1 MKYKI
6 SKRFSKDIEI
16 IKDKNI
22 LKKVRL
28 CLKNIDNAKE
38 LCEIENMQPLKGF
51 PGYFRI
57 KFDYRYRI
65 GVF

>member
-1 MKYKI
+1 VKYKI

-28 CLKNIDNAKE
+28 CLKNIDNAKDPQ
-38 LCEIENMQPLKGF
+38 L
-51 PGYFRI
+51 
-57 KFDYRYRI
+57 
-65 GVF
+65 